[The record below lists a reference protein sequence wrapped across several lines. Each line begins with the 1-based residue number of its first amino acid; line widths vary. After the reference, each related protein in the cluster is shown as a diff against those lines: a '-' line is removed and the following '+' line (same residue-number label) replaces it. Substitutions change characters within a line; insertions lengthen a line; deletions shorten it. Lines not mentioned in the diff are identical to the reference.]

1 MSTSASGADDAQLAG
16 KPSAELTAG
25 PCHIRRPQRRRD
37 RGDVIDAVIER
48 IQDPALA
55 TRSERGCIV
64 AVLSGVLD
72 VTRSQDLREQL
83 LRFVRPAGSRL
94 VLDLSQ
100 VTSVDVAGLA
110 VLVGTRRRARLFG
123 GSLRLAAVTAEV
135 AAAVRAAGLDREL
148 EIFPTVR
155 TAIDSAARRGPT
167 SRR

>member
-1 MSTSASGADDAQLAG
+1 M
-16 KPSAELTAG
+16 
-25 PCHIRRPQRRRD
+25 
-37 RGDVIDAVIER
+37 IDAVIER
-48 IQDPALA
+48 IHDPALA

-72 VTRSQDLREQL
+72 VTRSQHLREQL
-83 LRFVRPAGSRL
+83 LRLVRLANSQL

-100 VTSVDVAGLA
+100 VSNVDVAGLA
-110 VLVGTRRRARLFG
+110 VLVGTGRRARLFG

-155 TAIDSAARRGPT
+155 TAIDSAARR
-167 SRR
+167 